1 MHWRRV
7 SHRVTFTLVVVAALA
22 APALAQQPELDAL
35 ATKVA
40 QRIAQQNKKVVVV
53 VDFTLAQVG
62 EHPLGAAVA
71 RELLASLRRVAPEL
85 KFIDQQTLQQ
95 TAQKLGFLPMDLT
108 NPLAAPAMALAA
120 GADASVVGVI
130 STDAKKRTTLGIHI
144 TDLQAEG
151 DPFVPRLGV
160 EFATLQAPLTL
171 TPEWENL
178 RKQPAPDQ
186 ENGVYRVRAANGMT
200 RPECAKCPAAEYTKL
215 ARARGT
221 EGVVS
226 LLVTV
231 TLQGETKDIA
241 VMKHVADGLS
251 DSAVAA
257 VREWKFK
264 PARRRD
270 GTAVPARVKID
281 VTFRMQL

>member
-1 MHWRRV
+1 MFLCRV
-7 SHRVTFTLVVVAALA
+7 AHRAVFTFGLCAALA
-22 APALAQQPELDAL
+22 APTFAQQAELDTL

-53 VDFTLAQVG
+53 VDFTLARIG
-62 EHPLGAAVA
+62 EHALGAAVA
-71 RELLASLRRVAPEL
+71 KEFLASLRRVAPEL
-85 KFIDQQTLQQ
+85 KFIDQQMLQQ
-95 TAQKLGFLPMDLT
+95 SAQKLNFLPMDLT
-108 NPLAAPAMALAA
+108 NPLAVPAMALAA
-120 GADASVVGVI
+120 GAEASVVGVI

-151 DPFVPRLGV
+151 DPFVPRVGV
-160 EFATLQAPLTL
+160 EFGTIQAPLSL

-178 RKQPAPDQ
+178 RKQPAVDQ

-200 RPECAKCPAAEYTKL
+200 RPECAKCPAADYTKL

-221 EGVVS
+221 EGIVS

-231 TLQGETKDIA
+231 TVQGETRDIA
-241 VMKHVADGLS
+241 VLKQMKDGLS
-251 DSAVAA
+251 ESAVEA
-257 VREWKFK
+257 VRQWKFK

-270 GTAVPARVKID
+270 GTTVPARVKID
-281 VTFRMQL
+281 VTFRMEQ

>member
-1 MHWRRV
+1 MLLRRA
-7 SHRVTFTLVVVAALA
+7 SHRAIFTVGLCAALA
-22 APALAQQPELDAL
+22 APAFAQQTELDAL
-35 ATKVA
+35 AKKVA
-40 QRIAQQNKKVVVV
+40 QRVAEQKKSVLVV
-53 VDFTLAQVG
+53 VDFTVAKVG
-62 EHPLGAAVA
+62 EHALGAAVA
-71 RELLASLRRVAPEL
+71 KEFLARLQRVAPEL

-95 TAQKLGFLPMDLT
+95 SAQKLNFLPMDLT
-108 NPLAAPAMALAA
+108 NPLAVPAIALAA
-120 GADASVVGVI
+120 GAEASVVGVI
-130 STDAKKRTTLGIHI
+130 STDAKKRSTLGIHI

-160 EFATLQAPLTL
+160 EFGTMQVPLTL
-171 TPEWENL
+171 TPEWEQL
-178 RKQPAPDQ
+178 RNQPAPDQ
-186 ENGVYRVRAANGMT
+186 ENGVYRVRAANGMA
-200 RPECAKCPAAEYTKL
+200 RPECAQCPAAEYTKL
-215 ARARGT
+215 ARSRGT

-251 DSAVAA
+251 DSAVKA
-257 VREWKFK
+257 VRAWKFK

-281 VTFRMQL
+281 VTFRMEV